1 MAYLYSKVNDS
12 NFIKRTNYNLLKI
25 DEMKDRLNEINP
37 DTLIKVLI
45 EQNNLILLNEWIKF
59 SYSVTNDSI
68 FKTKLNQKMIDKI
81 YESKCF
87 MPDYKDL
94 ILNNLAT

>member
-45 EQNNLILLNEWIKF
+45 EQNNFTRVIKIILKNIK
-59 SYSVTNDSI
+59 
-68 FKTKLNQKMIDKI
+68 
-81 YESKCF
+81 
-87 MPDYKDL
+87 
-94 ILNNLAT
+94 